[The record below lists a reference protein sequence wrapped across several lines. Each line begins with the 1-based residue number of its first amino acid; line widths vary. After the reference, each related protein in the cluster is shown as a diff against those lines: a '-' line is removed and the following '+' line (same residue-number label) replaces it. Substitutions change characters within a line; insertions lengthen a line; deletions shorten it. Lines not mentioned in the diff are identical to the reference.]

1 MRRLREDFKR
11 KALALVAKLLKKG
24 DIEAVRDLA
33 EAFPLEVF
41 PDAVGLT
48 PAGRENLLPY
58 STMVFNSF
66 GPRNDIFQSSTQAAE
81 PVLAWIH
88 AQCARGAC
96 ADVGFAADIW
106 AAHDA
111 GEITAE
117 EAPILVRSL
126 LTAGLDTTV
135 NGFANA
141 ILAFATHPEQWQR
154 VRADRSLLKPAFDEV
169 LRWESPVQTFFRTTT
184 RAVEVGPVE
193 VPEGE
198 KVLLFLGAANRDPRK
213 WPEPEKFDVTRRP
226 LGHVGLGAGI
236 HVCVGQLVARLEAE
250 VMFEALADHVAAF
263 ELTARRS
270 ASRITR
276 CGRCRD
282 WRCVWSPRKETIHAA
297 ARQADRRGAQAMGRR
312 GKAAA
317 MTGGMAIVEALV
329 ANGVE
334 VVFGLPGAQL
344 YPLFDALQQK
354 SDAIRTIGART
365 SRPAATW
372 PSATR
377 ARPGG
382 RASMPWCRGRAC
394 STRRRRCARPTAAAP
409 PSCASLGKSP
419 RRSWA
424 VAAGT
429 LHELPDQLG
438 TLRTLDKWAAR
449 IERPADA
456 PEIVNE
462 AFRQMLSGRPGPVA
476 IEMAWDTMA
485 TSAFV
490 APLGPATIAKPPP
503 PRHWRWRP
511 PPSCSPP
518 PRGR

>member
-1 MRRLREDFKR
+1 MAQAFAAARAAPHLDIDPFSAAFLNEPYPDHARMRDAGPVVYLTRYGIYAMARHAEVSAALTDWQTYSSARGVGIQDFAKEVPWRPKSIVLETDPPLHDRTRKVLQHVMSPTATRRLREDFKR
-11 KALALVAKLLKKG
+11 KALALVAKLLEKG
-24 DIEAVRDLA
+24 DIDAVHDLA

-48 PAGRENLLPY
+48 PVGRENLLPY

-141 ILAFATHPEQWQR
+141 ILAFATHPEQWRR

-184 RAVEVGPVE
+184 RAVEVGAIE

-213 WPEPEKFDVTRRP
+213 WKEPEQFDVTRRP

-250 VMFEALADHVAAF
+250 VMFEVLADHVAAF
-263 ELTARRS
+263 DLRGTPQRKPNNTLRS
-270 ASRITR
+270 LSRL
-276 CGRCRD
+276 D
-282 WRCVWSPRKETIHAA
+282 IHL
-297 ARQADRRGAQAMGRR
+297 
-312 GKAAA
+312 
-317 MTGGMAIVEALV
+317 I
-329 ANGVE
+329 
-334 VVFGLPGAQL
+334 
-344 YPLFDALQQK
+344 
-354 SDAIRTIGART
+354 
-365 SRPAATW
+365 
-372 PSATR
+372 
-377 ARPGG
+377 
-382 RASMPWCRGRAC
+382 
-394 STRRRRCARPTAAAP
+394 AAAP
-409 PSCASLGKSP
+409 QTA
-419 RRSWA
+419 
-424 VAAGT
+424 
-429 LHELPDQLG
+429 E
-438 TLRTLDKWAAR
+438 AR
-449 IERPADA
+449 
-456 PEIVNE
+456 
-462 AFRQMLSGRPGPVA
+462 
-476 IEMAWDTMA
+476 
-485 TSAFV
+485 
-490 APLGPATIAKPPP
+490 
-503 PRHWRWRP
+503 
-511 PPSCSPP
+511 
-518 PRGR
+518 